1 MNITEIKTLYGMVD
15 SIEDVDEAKTYL
27 SILKKEKE
35 NHASALE
42 EEIDALEDSQ
52 KILLYDDYAVANN
65 YERCYPMEELDMMV
79 GSDVPSEILKQFDL
93 QKFNLNHEYF
103 WTDRYG
109 DYVSGDGSEFLYDN
123 FYASDIANWLEREDY
138 DVPAIANEGLT
149 DWVEK
154 MEELQIHINELEE
167 RIEELEN

>member
-1 MNITEIKTLYGMVD
+1 
-15 SIEDVDEAKTYL
+15 
-27 SILKKEKE
+27 
-35 NHASALE
+35 
-42 EEIDALEDSQ
+42 
-52 KILLYDDYAVANN
+52 
-65 YERCYPMEELDMMV
+65 MMV

-154 MEELQIHINELEE
+154 MEEIQVRINELEE